1 MKDDRKSSCAVQIK
15 ASTPTVKAHYD
26 RLVDMGLV
34 NSVTPEIDS
43 SRIDFHKRKQVLAR
57 KTLSK
62 SLSKTSILA

>member
-1 MKDDRKSSCAVQIK
+1 MTESYLVQFQIK
-15 ASTPTVKAHYD
+15 ASTPTVKVHYD

-34 NSVTPEIDS
+34 NSVKPEIDS

-62 SLSKTSILA
+62 